1 MTMQT
6 EVESFLGSPSSTG
19 APVTR
24 IDTHAAIVFL
34 SGNRVLKIKR
44 AIKLPFLDFSTLD
57 RRKSACDAELA
68 VNKPFAP
75 TIYRRVVPITRE
87 GDGTLKIDGTGEAV
101 EWALDMVRFDEG
113 ATFDK
118 LAERGE
124 MTAALASALADTIA
138 ASHAKAAVARTRGWI
153 ASIEAIIQQN
163 ADAFRASGAFE
174 AVERDEFEN
183 LSRRAYA
190 TLLPVIER
198 RCESGFVRRC
208 HGDLHLANIA
218 LIDKKPVL
226 FDAIEF
232 NETFATIDILHDL
245 AFTLMDLV
253 HYRCIDAANVL
264 LNRYLGNAPE
274 NSEAV
279 ALLPLS
285 IAMRAAVRANVLL
298 CRSGQ
303 RGADPSL
310 ADRARSYFSLALSAL
325 RPAPACVVAIGGLS
339 GTGKSA
345 AARALAP
352 HIGALPGAV
361 ILRSDVIRK
370 TMFGVGELDRLP
382 STAYRPAVTLEVYA
396 RLAAEA
402 ATIVKQGHSVIV
414 DAVFAHESERSAIE
428 SVAGEAPVPFI
439 GIFLTADLSIRR
451 QRIGQRRADASD
463 ATVAIAEAQE
473 EYDLGT
479 LAWTRIDAGG
489 TLEATAALC
498 AALLPGSPRLSK
510 KSHG

>member
-1 MTMQT
+1 MQN
-6 EVESFLGSPSSTG
+6 EVESFLGSAAAMG

-34 SGNRVLKIKR
+34 SGDRALKIKR
-44 AIKLPFLDFSTLD
+44 DVKLPFLDFSTLD
-57 RRKSACDAELA
+57 RRKSACEAELA

-75 TIYRRVVPITRE
+75 TIYRRVVPVTRE
-87 GDGTLKIDGTGEAV
+87 RNGTLMIDGIGEPA
-101 EWALDMVRFDEG
+101 EWALEMTRFDES

-118 LAERGE
+118 LAERRE
-124 MTAALASALADTIA
+124 ITAALASAVADTIA
-138 ASHAKAAVARTRGWI
+138 AAHAKAAVVRTRSWTN
-153 ASIEAIIQQN
+153 SIPAVIQQN
-163 ADAFRASGAFE
+163 ADAFRAGSALDAAE
-174 AVERDEFEN
+174 CDELVR
-183 LSRRAYA
+183 LSRKAYA
-190 TLLPVIER
+190 NLVPLIEQR
-198 RCESGFVRRC
+198 IENGFVRRC

-218 LIDKKPVL
+218 LVDERPVL

-232 NETFATIDILHDL
+232 NEAFATIDILHDL

-253 HYRCIDAANVL
+253 HYRCIDAANIV
-264 LNRYLGNAPE
+264 LNRYLGTMPE

-298 CRSGQ
+298 CRSAQ

-310 ADRARSYFSLALSAL
+310 ADRAKSYFSLALSAL

-339 GTGKSA
+339 GTGKTA

-352 HIGALPGAV
+352 RIGALPGAV

-370 TMFGVGELDRLP
+370 TMLGIGELDRLP
-382 STAYRPAVTLEVYA
+382 PTAYRPTVSADVYA
-396 RLAAEA
+396 RVAAEA

-428 SVAGEAPVPFI
+428 SVAKQAGVSFV
-439 GIFLTADLSIRR
+439 GIFLTSDLAIRLQRVR
-451 QRIGQRRADASD
+451 QRNADASD
-463 ATVAIAEAQE
+463 ATVAVAEAQE
-473 EYDLGT
+473 NYDLGK
-479 LAWTRIDAGG
+479 LAWTQIDAGG
-489 TLEATAALC
+489 TQEATAGLC
-498 AALLPGSPRLSK
+498 AALFPGPSRHSETR
-510 KSHG
+510 HG